1 GNLSGDW
8 GFALVSDVQK
18 APRKQHLHSIEISS
32 GELRLG
38 DKVVAEID
46 SARRLRIMANHSSAH
61 LLQAA
66 LKKIVGT
73 HIAQAGSFV
82 SDEYMR
88 FDFTHYEKVSDKQV
102 KEIEALVN
110 KEVFAQHPV
119 TVEFMSIEDAKESGA
134 TALFDEKY
142 EDIVRVIT
150 MGDVSKELCGGTHV
164 NNTKEIGVFK
174 IDSEESIGSG
184 IRRITTK
191 SGMKAYQDFVAI
203 ENQLE
208 SIAQL
213 VRMQSTVN
221 LESKIAAMLEDASN
235 TKRELDKL
243 NQKMLNLKAQQ
254 LALKVVEHNGL
265 NILLAGV
272 EETDAH
278 GLKTLSESLKRLVN
292 DGLVFLWLKEEEKVT
307 FVVTCS
313 PKAIAAGFKAGDLA
327 KEAAVITG
335 GNGGGRPDFA
345 QSGGKEVSKLSL
357 AIETI
362 RSKLGLSL

>member
-1 GNLSGDW
+1 
-8 GFALVSDVQK
+8 
-18 APRKQHLHSIEISS
+18 
-32 GELRLG
+32 
-38 DKVVAEID
+38 
-46 SARRLRIMANHSSAH
+46 
-61 LLQAA
+61 
-66 LKKIVGT
+66 
-73 HIAQAGSFV
+73 
-82 SDEYMR
+82 MR
-88 FDFTHYEKVSDKQV
+88 FDFTHYEKVSDIQI

-119 TVEFMSIEDAKESGA
+119 TVEHMNIDDAKGSGA

-142 EDIVRVIT
+142 EDVVRVVT

-164 NNTKEIGVFK
+164 KNTKEIGVFK

-191 SGMKAYQDFVAI
+191 SGMKAYQDFTAL

-221 LESKIAAMLEDASN
+221 LESKIAAMLEEAAN
-235 TKRELDKL
+235 NKRELDKL
-243 NQKMLNLKAQQ
+243 SQKMLNFKAQE
-254 LALKVVEHNGL
+254 LALKAVEHQGL
-265 NILLAGV
+265 NLLLTSV
-272 EETDAH
+272 EDTDTH
-278 GLKTLSESLKRLVN
+278 GLKTLSESLKRLLV
-292 DGLVFLWLKEEEKVT
+292 DGLVFLWLKEDDKVT

-313 PKAIAAGFKAGDLA
+313 QKAIDAGFKAGELA
-327 KEAAVITG
+327 KQAAVITG

-362 RSKLGLSL
+362 RQKLGLSL